1 MENEYVVAGRDQGGK
16 GMALNVIDGLNIG
29 KPSAENQRIT
39 ESFVPAALQA
49 LISYGQLWHIHYLAD
64 QMTHKWKTYEWER
77 NECIIEV
84 TVEYPGWNACVRWVP
99 PPPDLRFIFA

>member
-1 MENEYVVAGRDQGGK
+1 MDPGHPFFSHLWVTQWASYMANEYVVAGRDQGGK

-49 LISYGQLWHIHYLAD
+49 LISYGQL
-64 QMTHKWKTYEWER
+64 
-77 NECIIEV
+77 
-84 TVEYPGWNACVRWVP
+84 
-99 PPPDLRFIFA
+99 